1 MSIQNRTYLKWLI
14 LMGLVEGTST
24 LLLFLVAMPL
34 KYHGGIPEAV
44 RIAGSIHGLL
54 FLALVAMFILGRSIV
69 PLSTRMVWFGVIGA
83 ILPFGPFIVDVPL
96 VRMLRA
102 SDDPSGSA
110 RP

>member
-1 MSIQNRTYLKWLI
+1 MSIQNRTYLQWLI

-34 KYHGGIPEAV
+34 KYYGGIPEAV